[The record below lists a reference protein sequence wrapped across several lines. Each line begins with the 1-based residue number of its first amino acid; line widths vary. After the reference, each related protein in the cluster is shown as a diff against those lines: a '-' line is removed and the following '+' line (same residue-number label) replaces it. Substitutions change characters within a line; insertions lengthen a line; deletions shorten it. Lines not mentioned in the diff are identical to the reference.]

1 MNNKQLIKVI
11 KALVEA
17 EVAKKQSLF
26 LSKTFPKI
34 LEAEVS
40 KRLLEVTGAP
50 KKVLKKKTQ
59 DPFDKA
65 NELLRMEQLQIP
77 ATVVPIQENVQVQPR
92 QFTKNAILNQ
102 VLNQTTPFSKEQ
114 RSGGGGTKSVLDNL
128 PKTAQ
133 QPMVQQP
140 MVQENTHIPSYMDA
154 EPDIDQTVNM
164 STSLGAGGTEAM
176 RAQMAHKMGYQHVG
190 TQTSKTG
197 LGVQTGL
204 PGLDRILNRDNSE
217 LVKKFK
223 R

>member
-1 MNNKQLIKVI
+1 MNNKQLIKVV

-17 EVAKKQSLF
+17 EVAKNQMQF

-34 LEAEVS
+34 LEAEVK
-40 KRLLEVTGAP
+40 KRLLEVTKTP
-50 KKVLKKKTQ
+50 KKVLKKKVQ
-59 DPFDKA
+59 DPFDMA
-65 NELLRMEQLQIP
+65 NEVLRMEQLSVP
-77 ATVVPIQENVQVQPR
+77 ATQIQENVQVQPK

-102 VLNQTTPFSKEQ
+102 VLNQTKPFSKEQ
-114 RSGGGGTKSVLDNL
+114 RSGGGGAKSVLDNL
-128 PKTAQ
+128 PKT
-133 QPMVQQP
+133 VQQP

-154 EPDIDQTVNM
+154 EPDIDHTVNM
-164 STSLGAGGTEAM
+164 STSLGAGGPEAM
-176 RAQMAHKMGYQHVG
+176 RAQMAHKMGYQPIG
-190 TQTSKTG
+190 TQPNKAG

>member
-11 KALVEA
+11 KALVEV
-17 EVAKKQSLF
+17 EVAKKQTLF

-40 KRLLEVTGAP
+40 KRLLEVTRTS
-50 KKVLKKKTQ
+50 KKVLKKTVQ